1 MEILKYYI
9 FLCIITLNNGELC
22 LSEAFGLKEIYLD
35 NSATTKVYKQAA
47 EAAFE
52 VMTENYGNPSSL
64 HMKGVEAERTMEEAR
79 KIIADALGGNPDGL
93 YFTSGGTEA
102 NNLAVI
108 GGALSKKRK
117 GNKVIV
123 SAYEHDSVIKSAK
136 QLETMGFSVTYL
148 APDENGIITPA
159 AVFDAVDEK
168 TVLVSV
174 MLVNNEIGAINPIKE
189 ICAAAKR
196 KNPELLFHT
205 DAVQGFCK
213 MPFKAE
219 KAGVDLVTVTAHK
232 IGGPKGVGALWMKK
246 GARVLPLH
254 FGGEQEKQLR
264 PGTQATPLIA
274 AFGKATELSV
284 DGMKAFREK
293 TALLEQKLKD
303 AVNEIDGVAVNSKEG
318 ALSAIVNISVLG
330 IRSEIMLHF
339 LENKG
344 IYVSSGSAC
353 ALGAKSHVLAAM
365 GYDSA
370 RIDSAIRVSF
380 GRDTEP
386 EDIDEFVLAIKD
398 AMSVLCR

>member
-1 MEILKYYI
+1 MFIGGGI
-9 FLCIITLNNGELC
+9 
-22 LSEAFGLKEIYLD
+22 LKEIYLD
-35 NSATTKVYKQAA
+35 NSATTKVYTEAA
-47 EAAFE
+47 EAAFK
-52 VMTENYGNPSSL
+52 VMTEIYGNPSSL
-64 HMKGVEAERTMEEAR
+64 HMKGVEAEKVLEEAR
-79 KIIADALGGNPDGL
+79 KEVANALGGNPDGL

-108 GGALSKKRK
+108 GGALAKKRR

-136 QLETMGFSVTYL
+136 QLEEMGFSVTWL
-148 APDENGIITPA
+148 APDENGIITPLS
-159 AVFDAVDEK
+159 VFEAIDEK

-196 KNPELLFHT
+196 KNPEVVFHT

-213 MPFKAE
+213 VPFKAE

-232 IGGPKGVGALWMKK
+232 IGGPKGIGALWMKK
-246 GARVLPLH
+246 GARVIPNH

-264 PGTQATPLIA
+264 PGTQAMPLIA
-274 AFGKATELSV
+274 AFGKAVSIETASSSERKEHMKEL
-284 DGMKAFREK
+284 EK
-293 TALLEQKLKD
+293 YLKESIKD
-303 AVNEIDGVAVNSKEG
+303 IDGVVLNSKED
-318 ALSAIVNISVLG
+318 AIPNIVNISAVG

-339 LENKG
+339 LENRG

-370 RIDSAIRVSF
+370 RIDSAIRISF
-380 GRDTEP
+380 GRETEK
-386 EDIDEFVLAIKD
+386 EDIDELVAALKD
-398 AMSVLCR
+398 AMSTLCR

>member
-1 MEILKYYI
+1 MFIGGG
-9 FLCIITLNNGELC
+9 N
-22 LSEAFGLKEIYLD
+22 LKEIYLD
-35 NSATTKVYKQAA
+35 NSATTEVYTEAA
-47 EAAFE
+47 EAAFK
-52 VMTENYGNPSSL
+52 VMTEIYGNPSSL
-64 HMKGVEAERTMEEAR
+64 HMKGVEAEKVLEEAR
-79 KIIADALGGNPDGL
+79 KEVANALGGNPDGL

-108 GGALSKKRK
+108 GGALATKRR

-136 QLETMGFSVTYL
+136 QLEEMGFSVTWL
-148 APDENGIITPA
+148 APDENGIITPLS
-159 AVFDAVDEK
+159 VFEAVDEK

-196 KNPELLFHT
+196 KNPEVVFHT

-213 MPFKAE
+213 VPFKAE

-232 IGGPKGVGALWMKK
+232 IGGPKGIGALWIKK
-246 GARVLPLH
+246 GARVIPNH

-264 PGTQATPLIA
+264 PGTQAMPLIA
-274 AFGKATELSV
+274 AFGKAVSIETASFSERKEHMKEL
-284 DGMKAFREK
+284 EK
-293 TALLEQKLKD
+293 YLKESIKD
-303 AVNEIDGVAVNSKEG
+303 IDGIVLNSKEG
-318 ALSAIVNISVLG
+318 AIPNIVNISAVG

-339 LENKG
+339 LENRG

-370 RIDSAIRVSF
+370 RIDSAIRISF
-380 GRDTEP
+380 GRETEK
-386 EDIDEFVLAIKD
+386 EDIDELVAALKD
-398 AMSVLCR
+398 AMSTLCR

>member
-1 MEILKYYI
+1 MR
-9 FLCIITLNNGELC
+9 
-22 LSEAFGLKEIYLD
+22 EIYLD

-47 EAAFE
+47 EAAFD

-64 HMKGVEAERTMEEAR
+64 HMKGVEAERILEEAR
-79 KIIADALGGNPDGL
+79 KEIADTIGGSPDGL

-108 GGALSKKRK
+108 GGTLAKKRK
-117 GNKVIV
+117 GNKIVV

-136 QLETMGFSVTYL
+136 QLETMGFSVTWI
-148 APDENGIITPA
+148 APDENGIITPLS
-159 AVFDAVDEK
+159 VFEAVDEK

-196 KNPELLFHT
+196 KNPEILFHT

-213 MPFKAE
+213 VPFKAE
-219 KAGVDLVTVTAHK
+219 KSGVDLVTVTAHK
-232 IGGPKGVGALWMKK
+232 IGGPKGTGALWMKK
-246 GARVLPLH
+246 GVRVLPQH

-264 PGTQATPLIA
+264 PGTQAMPLIA
-274 AFGKATELSV
+274 AFGKAVELENASASERKERMKMLEKHLKESIEGV
-284 DGMKAFREK
+284 DGI
-293 TALLEQKLKD
+293 LL
-303 AVNEIDGVAVNSKEG
+303 NSKEG
-318 ALSAIVNISVLG
+318 AIPNIVNISVPG

-339 LENKG
+339 LENRG

-365 GYDSA
+365 GYDNA
-370 RIDSAIRVSF
+370 RIDSAVRISF
-380 GRDTEP
+380 GRDTEK
-386 EDIDEFVLAIKD
+386 EDIDELVAAIKD
-398 AMSVLCR
+398 AMSTLCR

>member
-1 MEILKYYI
+1 MFIGGGI
-9 FLCIITLNNGELC
+9 
-22 LSEAFGLKEIYLD
+22 LKEIYLD
-35 NSATTKVYKQAA
+35 NSATTKVYTEAA
-47 EAAFE
+47 EAAFK
-52 VMTENYGNPSSL
+52 VMTEIYGNPSSL
-64 HMKGVEAERTMEEAR
+64 HMKGVEAEKVLEEAR
-79 KIIADALGGNPDGL
+79 KEVANALGGNPDGL

-108 GGALSKKRK
+108 GGALAKKRR

-136 QLETMGFSVTYL
+136 QLEEMGFSVTWL
-148 APDENGIITPA
+148 APDENGIITPLS
-159 AVFDAVDEK
+159 VFEAVDEK

-196 KNPELLFHT
+196 KNPEVVFHT

-213 MPFKAE
+213 VLFKAE

-232 IGGPKGVGALWMKK
+232 IGGPKGIGALWIKK
-246 GARVLPLH
+246 GARVIPNH

-264 PGTQATPLIA
+264 PGTQAMPLIA
-274 AFGKATELSV
+274 AFGKAVSIETASSSERKEHMKEL
-284 DGMKAFREK
+284 EK
-293 TALLEQKLKD
+293 YLKESIKD
-303 AVNEIDGVAVNSKEG
+303 IDGVVLNSKED
-318 ALSAIVNISVLG
+318 AIPNIVNISAVG

-339 LENKG
+339 LENRG

-370 RIDSAIRVSF
+370 RIDSAIRISF
-380 GRDTEP
+380 GRETEK
-386 EDIDEFVLAIKD
+386 EDIDELVAALKD
-398 AMSVLCR
+398 AMSTLCR

>member
-1 MEILKYYI
+1 MFIGGGI
-9 FLCIITLNNGELC
+9 
-22 LSEAFGLKEIYLD
+22 LKEIYLD
-35 NSATTKVYKQAA
+35 NSATTKVYTEAA
-47 EAAFE
+47 KAAFE
-52 VMTENYGNPSSL
+52 VMTEIYGNPSSL
-64 HMKGVEAERTMEEAR
+64 HMKGVEAEKILEEAR
-79 KIIADALGGNPDGL
+79 TEVANAIGGNPDGL

-108 GGALSKKRK
+108 GGALAKKRK

-123 SAYEHDSVIKSAK
+123 SAYEHDSVVKSAK

-148 APDENGIITPA
+148 APDENGIITPLS
-159 AVFDAVDEK
+159 VFEAVDEK

-196 KNPELLFHT
+196 KNPEVVFHT

-213 MPFKAE
+213 VPFKAE

-232 IGGPKGVGALWMKK
+232 IGGPKGIGALWMKK
-246 GARVLPLH
+246 GARVIPNH

-264 PGTQATPLIA
+264 PGTQAMPLIA
-274 AFGKATELSV
+274 AFGKAVSIETASSSERKEH
-284 DGMKAFREK
+284 MKALEK
-293 TALLEQKLKD
+293 YLKESIKD
-303 AVNEIDGVAVNSKEG
+303 IDGVVLNSKED
-318 ALSAIVNISVLG
+318 AIPNIVNISAVG

-339 LENKG
+339 LENRG

-365 GYDSA
+365 GYESA
-370 RIDSAIRVSF
+370 RIDSAIRISF
-380 GRDTEP
+380 GRETEK
-386 EDIDEFVLAIKD
+386 EDIDELVAALKD
-398 AMSVLCR
+398 AMSTLCR

>member
-1 MEILKYYI
+1 MFIGGGI
-9 FLCIITLNNGELC
+9 
-22 LSEAFGLKEIYLD
+22 LKEIYLD
-35 NSATTKVYKQAA
+35 NSATTKVYTEAA
-47 EAAFE
+47 EAAFK
-52 VMTENYGNPSSL
+52 VMTEIYGNPSSL
-64 HMKGVEAERTMEEAR
+64 HMKGVEAEKVLEEAR
-79 KIIADALGGNPDGL
+79 KEVANALGGNPDGL

-108 GGALSKKRK
+108 GGALAKKRR

-136 QLETMGFSVTYL
+136 QLEEMGFSVTWL
-148 APDENGIITPA
+148 APDENGIITPLS
-159 AVFDAVDEK
+159 VFEAVDEK

-196 KNPELLFHT
+196 KNPEVVFHT

-213 MPFKAE
+213 VPFKAE

-232 IGGPKGVGALWMKK
+232 IGGPKGIGALWIKK
-246 GARVLPLH
+246 GARVIPNH

-264 PGTQATPLIA
+264 PGTQAMPLIA
-274 AFGKATELSV
+274 AFGKAVSIETASSSERKEH
-284 DGMKAFREK
+284 MKALEK
-293 TALLEQKLKD
+293 YLKESIKD
-303 AVNEIDGVAVNSKEG
+303 IDGIVLNSKED
-318 ALSAIVNISVLG
+318 AIPNIVNISAVG

-339 LENKG
+339 LENRG

-365 GYDSA
+365 GYESA
-370 RIDSAIRVSF
+370 RIDSAIRISF
-380 GRDTEP
+380 GRETEK
-386 EDIDEFVLAIKD
+386 EDIDELVAALKD
-398 AMSVLCR
+398 AMSTLCR

>member
-1 MEILKYYI
+1 MFIGGG
-9 FLCIITLNNGELC
+9 F
-22 LSEAFGLKEIYLD
+22 LKEIYLD
-35 NSATTKVYKQAA
+35 NSATTRVYEQAA
-47 EAAFE
+47 KAAFE

-64 HMKGVEAERTMEEAR
+64 HMRGVLAEKVMEEAR
-79 KIIADALGGNPDGL
+79 RDIANVLGVNPEGL

-108 GGALSKKRK
+108 GGALAKKRR
-117 GNKVIV
+117 GNKVVV

-136 QLETMGFSVTYL
+136 QLESMGFSVTWL
-148 APDENGIITPA
+148 APDENGIITPQS
-159 AVFDAVDEK
+159 VFDAVDEK

-189 ICAAAKR
+189 LCAAAKR
-196 KNPELLFHT
+196 KNPEVVFHT

-213 MPFKAE
+213 LPFKAE
-219 KAGVDLVTVTAHK
+219 KSGVDLVTITAHK
-232 IGGPKGVGALWMKK
+232 IGGPKGIGALWIRK
-246 GARVLPLH
+246 GARVLPNH

-274 AFGKATELSV
+274 AFGKAVFLESTSMPIRKQRMEALE
-284 DGMKAFREK
+284 KHFRESI
-293 TALLEQKLKD
+293 AG
-303 AVNEIDGVAVNSKEG
+303 IDGIVINSKEG
-318 ALSAIVNISVLG
+318 ALPNIVNISVLG

-339 LENKG
+339 LEKRN

-365 GYDSA
+365 GYDSS

-380 GRDTEP
+380 GRETEK
-386 EDIDEFVLAIKD
+386 EDIDELVAAIKD
-398 AMSVLCR
+398 AMSLLCK

>member
-1 MEILKYYI
+1 MFIGGGK
-9 FLCIITLNNGELC
+9 
-22 LSEAFGLKEIYLD
+22 LKEIYLD
-35 NSATTKVYKQAA
+35 NSATTKVYTEAA
-47 EAAFE
+47 EAAFK
-52 VMTENYGNPSSL
+52 VMTEIYGNPSSL
-64 HMKGVEAERTMEEAR
+64 HMKGVEAEKVLEEAR
-79 KIIADALGGNPDGL
+79 KEVANALGGNPDGL

-108 GGALSKKRK
+108 GGALAKKRR

-136 QLETMGFSVTYL
+136 QLEEMGFSVTWL
-148 APDENGIITPA
+148 APDENGIITPLS
-159 AVFDAVDEK
+159 VFEAVDEK

-196 KNPELLFHT
+196 KNPEVVFHT

-213 MPFKAE
+213 VPFKAE

-232 IGGPKGVGALWMKK
+232 IGGPKGIGALWMKK
-246 GARVLPLH
+246 GARVIPNH

-264 PGTQATPLIA
+264 PGTQAMPLIA
-274 AFGKATELSV
+274 AFGKAVSIETASSSERKEH
-284 DGMKAFREK
+284 MKALEK
-293 TALLEQKLKD
+293 YLKESIKD
-303 AVNEIDGVAVNSKEG
+303 IDGIVLNSKED
-318 ALSAIVNISVLG
+318 AIPNIVNISAVG

-339 LENKG
+339 LENRG

-365 GYDSA
+365 GYESA
-370 RIDSAIRVSF
+370 RIDSAIRISF
-380 GRDTEP
+380 GRETEK
-386 EDIDEFVLAIKD
+386 EDIDELVAALKD
-398 AMSVLCR
+398 AMSTLCR

>member
-1 MEILKYYI
+1 M
-9 FLCIITLNNGELC
+9 
-22 LSEAFGLKEIYLD
+22 KEIYLD
-35 NSATTKVYKQAA
+35 NSATTKVYKEAA

-64 HMKGVEAERTMEEAR
+64 HMKGVEAEKILEEAR
-79 KIIADALGGNPDGL
+79 KDIAEAIGGNPDGL

-108 GGALSKKRK
+108 GGALAKKRK
-117 GNKVIV
+117 GNKIVV

-136 QLETMGFSVTYL
+136 QLESMGFSVIWL
-148 APDENGIITPA
+148 KPDENGIITPLS
-159 AVFDAVDEK
+159 VFEAVDEK

-189 ICAAAKR
+189 ICSAAKR
-196 KNPELLFHT
+196 KNPEILFHT

-213 MPFKAE
+213 VPFKAE
-219 KAGVDLVTVTAHK
+219 KSGVDLVTVTAHK
-232 IGGPKGVGALWMKK
+232 IGGPKGIGALWIKK
-246 GARVLPLH
+246 GARVLPQH

-264 PGTQATPLIA
+264 PGTQAMPLIA
-274 AFGKATELSV
+274 AFGKAVQLENASSSERKER
-284 DGMKAFREK
+284 MKM
-293 TALLEQKLKD
+293 LESYLK
-303 AVNEIDGVAVNSKEG
+303 ESIRKIDGILLNSKED
-318 ALSAIVNISVLG
+318 AIPNIVNISVPG

-339 LENKG
+339 LENRG

-370 RIDSAIRVSF
+370 RIDSAVRISF
-380 GRDTEP
+380 GRDTEK
-386 EDIDEFVLAIKD
+386 EDIDELVAALCD
-398 AMSVLCR
+398 AMSKLCR

>member
-1 MEILKYYI
+1 MFIGGG
-9 FLCIITLNNGELC
+9 F
-22 LSEAFGLKEIYLD
+22 LKEIYLD
-35 NSATTKVYKQAA
+35 NSATTRVYEQAA
-47 EAAFE
+47 KAAFE

-64 HMKGVEAERTMEEAR
+64 HMRGVLAEKVMEEAR
-79 KIIADALGGNPDGL
+79 RDIANVLGSNPEGL

-108 GGALSKKRK
+108 GGALAKKRR
-117 GNKVIV
+117 GNKVVV

-136 QLETMGFSVTYL
+136 QLESMGFSVTWL
-148 APDENGIITPA
+148 APDENGIITPQS
-159 AVFDAVDEK
+159 VFDAVDEK

-189 ICAAAKR
+189 LCAAAKR
-196 KNPELLFHT
+196 KNPEVVFHT

-213 MPFKAE
+213 LPFKAE
-219 KAGVDLVTVTAHK
+219 KSGVDLVTITAHK
-232 IGGPKGVGALWMKK
+232 IGGPKGIGALWIRK
-246 GARVLPLH
+246 GARVLPNH

-274 AFGKATELSV
+274 AFGKAVFLESTSMPIRKQRMEALE
-284 DGMKAFREK
+284 KHFRESI
-293 TALLEQKLKD
+293 AG
-303 AVNEIDGVAVNSKEG
+303 IDGIVINSKEG
-318 ALSAIVNISVLG
+318 ALPNIVNISVLG

-339 LENKG
+339 LEKRN

-365 GYDSA
+365 GYDSS

-380 GRDTEP
+380 GRETEK
-386 EDIDEFVLAIKD
+386 EDIDELVAAIKD
-398 AMSVLCR
+398 AMSLLCK

>member
-1 MEILKYYI
+1 MFIGGGI
-9 FLCIITLNNGELC
+9 
-22 LSEAFGLKEIYLD
+22 LKEIYLD
-35 NSATTKVYKQAA
+35 NSATTKVYTEAA
-47 EAAFE
+47 EAAFK
-52 VMTENYGNPSSL
+52 VMTEIYGNPSSL
-64 HMKGVEAERTMEEAR
+64 HMKGVEAEKVLEEAR
-79 KIIADALGGNPDGL
+79 KEVANALGGNPDGL

-108 GGALSKKRK
+108 GGALAKKRL

-136 QLETMGFSVTYL
+136 QLEEMGFSVTWL
-148 APDENGIITPA
+148 APDENGIITPLS
-159 AVFDAVDEK
+159 VFEAVDEK

-196 KNPELLFHT
+196 KNPEVVFHT

-213 MPFKAE
+213 VPFKAE

-232 IGGPKGVGALWMKK
+232 IGGPKGIGALWIKK
-246 GARVLPLH
+246 GARVIPNH

-264 PGTQATPLIA
+264 PGTQAMPLIA
-274 AFGKATELSV
+274 AFGKAVSIETASSSERKEHMKEL
-284 DGMKAFREK
+284 EK
-293 TALLEQKLKD
+293 YLKESIKD
-303 AVNEIDGVAVNSKEG
+303 IDGVVLNSKED
-318 ALSAIVNISVLG
+318 AIPNIVNISAVG

-339 LENKG
+339 LENRG

-365 GYDSA
+365 GYESA
-370 RIDSAIRVSF
+370 RIDSAIRISF
-380 GRDTEP
+380 GRETEK
-386 EDIDEFVLAIKD
+386 EDIDELVAALKD
-398 AMSVLCR
+398 AMSTLCR

>member
-1 MEILKYYI
+1 MFIGGGI
-9 FLCIITLNNGELC
+9 
-22 LSEAFGLKEIYLD
+22 LKEIYLD

-47 EAAFE
+47 EAAFN
-52 VMTENYGNPSSL
+52 VMTEIYGNPSSL
-64 HMKGVEAERTMEEAR
+64 HMKGVEAEKVLEEAR
-79 KIIADALGGNPDGL
+79 RDIAEALGGNPDGL

-108 GGALSKKRK
+108 GGALAKKRK
-117 GNKVIV
+117 GNKVVV

-136 QLETMGFSVTYL
+136 QLETMGFSVTWL
-148 APDENGIITPA
+148 MPDENGIITPA
-159 AVFDAVDEK
+159 SVFEAVDEK

-196 KNPELLFHT
+196 KNPEVVFHT

-213 MPFKAE
+213 VPFKAE
-219 KAGVDLVTVTAHK
+219 KSGVDLVTVTAHK
-232 IGGPKGVGALWMKK
+232 IGGPKGIGALWIKK
-246 GARVLPLH
+246 GARVLPNH

-264 PGTQATPLIA
+264 PGTQAMPLIA
-274 AFGKATELSV
+274 AFGKAVFLETISAVPRKERMMEL
-284 DGMKAFREK
+284 EK
-293 TALLEQKLKD
+293 YFKESISGVEGILL
-303 AVNEIDGVAVNSKEG
+303 NSKEG
-318 ALSAIVNISVLG
+318 AIPNIVNISVPG

-339 LENKG
+339 LENRG

-370 RIDSAIRVSF
+370 RIDSAVRISF
-380 GRDTEP
+380 GRDTEK
-386 EDIDEFVLAIKD
+386 EDIDELVAALKD
-398 AMSVLCR
+398 AMSTLCR

>member
-1 MEILKYYI
+1 MFIGGGI
-9 FLCIITLNNGELC
+9 
-22 LSEAFGLKEIYLD
+22 LKEIYLD
-35 NSATTKVYKQAA
+35 NSATTKVYTEAA
-47 EAAFE
+47 EAAFK
-52 VMTENYGNPSSL
+52 VMTEIYGNPSSL
-64 HMKGVEAERTMEEAR
+64 HMKGVEAEKVLEEAR
-79 KIIADALGGNPDGL
+79 KEVANALGGNPDGL

-108 GGALSKKRK
+108 GGALAKKRR

-136 QLETMGFSVTYL
+136 QLEEMGFSVTWL
-148 APDENGIITPA
+148 APDENGIITPLS
-159 AVFDAVDEK
+159 VFEAVDEK

-196 KNPELLFHT
+196 KNPEVVFHT

-213 MPFKAE
+213 VPFKAE

-232 IGGPKGVGALWMKK
+232 IGGPKGIGALWIKK
-246 GARVLPLH
+246 GARVIPNH

-264 PGTQATPLIA
+264 PGTQAMPLIA
-274 AFGKATELSV
+274 AFGKAVSIETASSSERKEHMKEL
-284 DGMKAFREK
+284 EK
-293 TALLEQKLKD
+293 YLKESIKD
-303 AVNEIDGVAVNSKEG
+303 IDGVVLNSKED
-318 ALSAIVNISVLG
+318 AIPNIVNISAVG

-339 LENKG
+339 LENRG

-365 GYDSA
+365 GYESA
-370 RIDSAIRVSF
+370 RIDSAIRISF
-380 GRDTEP
+380 GRETEK
-386 EDIDEFVLAIKD
+386 EDIDELVAALKD
-398 AMSVLCR
+398 AMSTLCR